1 MLDEKL
7 VETTAVEVAVEDSD
21 PGQEPAA
28 LATVQKPEGN
38 ELMKLAQVPVIIEHL
53 RSIKDGIEQRTQTAT
68 ALVCTEANYK
78 EIKKVRTAMNKEF
91 TELENKRKSIKKAV
105 MTPYEQFEAVYKE
118 CVAVPYKAAETEL
131 KHKIAAVENDLK
143 SEKAKKVKFYFEK
156 YKEALGIDFVSFEAV
171 GCQITMSVT
180 EKKLKEQCAAFLDR
194 VMEDLQL
201 IATQEH
207 KAEILV
213 EYKKTLNVS
222 LAIRTV
228 KERFEA
234 IAAEKEREEA
244 ERAERERAAQNTAE
258 AVAAYE
264 PFTANVPQEIEVPEG
279 EMPEP
284 IAAPPAPALEEQ
296 TYSLS
301 FTIHGTRAQLK
312 AAAQYIKEYLNKEG
326 LRYE

>member
-1 MLDEKL
+1 M
-7 VETTAVEVAVEDSD
+7 
-21 PGQEPAA
+21 P
-28 LATVQKPEGN
+28 
-38 ELMKLAQVPVIIEHL
+38 
-53 RSIKDGIEQRTQTAT
+53 
-68 ALVCTEANYK
+68 
-78 EIKKVRTAMNKEF
+78 
-91 TELENKRKSIKKAV
+91 
-105 MTPYEQFEAVYKE
+105 
-118 CVAVPYKAAETEL
+118 
-131 KHKIAAVENDLK
+131 
-143 SEKAKKVKFYFEK
+143 
-156 YKEALGIDFVSFEAV
+156 LGIDFVSFEAV

-258 AVAAYE
+258 AVAVYE
-264 PFTANVPQEIEVPEG
+264 PYTANVPQEIEVPEG

-284 IAAPPAPALEEQ
+284 NVAPAPALEEQ

-312 AAAQYIKEYLNKEG
+312 AAAQYFKEYLNKEG